1 MTKVYVT
8 SFQRTELTILCPAH
22 PLDPCCDNCVRKNNP
37 THRFRSIYDLIG
49 FLDTSF
55 GREPTL
61 HPSDDD
67 DSDSGSTVSLKNWGS
82 LRTGTHLTAR
92 RQALENW
99 RYDCWKKDYWFCSW
113 GATGILSDLMLSKLA
128 SSIKIETVDNL
139 LEATADWSYMS
150 KYGHEVLLLLKD
162 IDRKQQR
169 ESQAQRVK
177 RGQQIKSAS

>member
-1 MTKVYVT
+1 
-8 SFQRTELTILCPAH
+8 
-22 PLDPCCDNCVRKNNP
+22 
-37 THRFRSIYDLIG
+37 
-49 FLDTSF
+49 
-55 GREPTL
+55 
-61 HPSDDD
+61 
-67 DSDSGSTVSLKNWGS
+67 
-82 LRTGTHLTAR
+82 
-92 RQALENW
+92 
-99 RYDCWKKDYWFCSW
+99 
-113 GATGILSDLMLSKLA
+113 MLSKLA